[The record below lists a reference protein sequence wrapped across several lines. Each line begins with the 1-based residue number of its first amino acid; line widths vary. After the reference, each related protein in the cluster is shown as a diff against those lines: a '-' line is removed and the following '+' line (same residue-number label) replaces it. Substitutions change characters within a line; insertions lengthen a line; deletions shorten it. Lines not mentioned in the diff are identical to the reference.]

1 MYICLYPLPIP
12 WRPSF
17 IFLTRFLSYTP
28 LIEAERKPFETQ
40 YEHTLNIWTYFEYT
54 LNTQYMNMIWIPV
67 STILSLLPTSVE
79 WCVLLYAVC
88 NRRVR
93 LTKPFC
99 THNWMG
105 DWYLRPSTNIASE
118 TCFFSQQICVPNSSW
133 NVNRS
138 FKLDMIKVMYR
149 VKMQKVF
156 ISVWAEHLIWYIHLR
171 DYRKRWPADCCVI
184 SQEMFASFPG
194 NFPISLKIFKI
205 FGPKLTVSLSTA
217 NIIICRQISQRD

>member
-12 WRPSF
+12 WRHSF

-40 YEHTLNIWTYFEYT
+40 YENTLNIWIYFEYT

-99 THNWMG
+99 TPEWMG
-105 DWYLRPSTNIASE
+105 DWYLRPSTNIASGACFPPQKIAYQPPVQ
-118 TCFFSQQICVPNSSW
+118 TCKGLLNWTWSKWCI
-133 NVNRS
+133 
-138 FKLDMIKVMYR
+138 
-149 VKMQKVF
+149 
-156 ISVWAEHLIWYIHLR
+156 
-171 DYRKRWPADCCVI
+171 
-184 SQEMFASFPG
+184 ASKCRRYLFQ
-194 NFPISLKIFKI
+194 FEQ
-205 FGPKLTVSLSTA
+205 
-217 NIIICRQISQRD
+217 NI